1 MTDNNGDVRREYGKG
16 QLTRSDLTA
25 DPLELF
31 NLWLSEAQDA
41 ALTDATAMTVATADG
56 EGKPAARIVLL
67 KHHDADGFVFYTDFR
82 SGKGQAL
89 AANPQVELLFYWRE
103 FERQVRIFGHV
114 ESVSEAKAVAYF
126 HSRPLQSQVSAAASE
141 QSAVIDS
148 RQTLEKTAATL
159 RDSSVQITK
168 PAAWGGYCVVAERY
182 EFWQG
187 RESRLHDRFTYTR
200 HDAYWEIDRLQP

>member
-1 MTDNNGDVRREYGKG
+1 MTDNHGDVRREYDKG
-16 QLTRSDLTA
+16 QLTRADLTA

-31 NLWLSEAQDA
+31 SLWLNDAQTA
-41 ALTDATAMTVATADG
+41 ELTDATAMTVATADG

-89 AANPQVELLFYWRE
+89 AINPQIQLLFYWRE

-114 ESVSEAKAVAYF
+114 EAVPDAKSTAYF
-126 HSRPLQSQVSAAASE
+126 HSRPLESQISAAASE

-148 RQTLEKTAATL
+148 RQTLEQTAASL
-159 RDSSVQITK
+159 RDSGVQIAK
-168 PAAWGGYCVVAERY
+168 PATWGGYCVNAQHY

-187 RESRLHDRFTYTR
+187 RENRLHDRFTYTR
-200 HDAYWEIDRLQP
+200 NGADWKIDRLQP

>member
-1 MTDNNGDVRREYGKG
+1 MTDNHGDVRREYGKG

-31 NLWLSEAQDA
+31 NLWLKQAQDA

-56 EGKPAARIVLL
+56 AGRPAVRIVLL

-82 SGKGQAL
+82 SAKGQAL
-89 AANPQVELLFYWRE
+89 AANPQAELLFYWRE

-114 ESVSEAKAVAYF
+114 EAVSEAKAIAYF
-126 HSRPLQSQVSAAASE
+126 QSRPLQSRVSAAASE

-148 RQTLEKTAATL
+148 RQTLEETAASL
-159 RDSSVQITK
+159 QDSGAPIAK
-168 PAAWGGYCVVAERY
+168 PAAWGGYCVDAQHY

-187 RESRLHDRFTYTR
+187 RKNRLHDRFTYTR
-200 HDAYWEIDRLQP
+200 DDAHWKIDRLQP